1 MPYYTMVCY
10 TQHSSK
16 CVIVYRS
23 LVCALCNNISS
34 QYILSFHE
42 YTHREELSLFH
53 RNTRLPV
60 QSTLCNSLCHHNAA
74 DNNKVLYL
82 ISINI
87 FDYTKYIQTNIN
99 KFTIHLK

>member
-1 MPYYTMVCY
+1 MN
-10 TQHSSK
+10 Q
-16 CVIVYRS
+16 S
-23 LVCALCNNISS
+23 LVCVPYNNISS

-42 YTHREELSLFH
+42 CTHQEGPSLFH
-53 RNTRLPV
+53 RNTRLLV